1 MNVPASSDQ
10 RWRKVLQTP
19 VSQLLRGHI
28 TGAQTPLERLDTSAL
43 PDSVVESI
51 RAITTQLSGRCR
63 SKTARQLVKSC
74 KALLLEGCAETQLVE
89 QLSEPESIAALIRVT
104 GKTDW
109 ILNTPLPAR
118 LWPTVENLIGKK
130 RVRSAVARK
139 MLGRVCRSLQWQLE
153 AGRTPEELVSK
164 CGDAIS
170 LGGLMYETQS
180 VELLSDYHLPESL
193 FSVVLN
199 VVRRTRLWQE
209 EKLDTSRE
217 LSAHFADGLEKGETE
232 AALIK
237 SFGSPK
243 TAARLIR
250 RACLR
255 NRPFAW
261 RAWRRTW
268 QAAATVSAVVLV
280 LWTILT
286 MRFMV
291 AQPTVK
297 FDIIQEVDD
306 LSRSIPKQD
315 RAWPLYRQGLTKL
328 TPKAREKFYEIRAA
342 LVEGPASEH
351 WPEAKTFL
359 TKHSD
364 ALALFL
370 AATNRPKL
378 GFINRDPEN
387 SPWLQNQHHEAS
399 YVLNSPDPTK
409 TNMSILLPQMQD
421 LGFHVLPMLT
431 GAIHLA
437 VEQGDKDRCLQLQ
450 LARFALLNHYSQAGP
465 YPICQIGTNGL
476 TGRIAQ
482 DIAKLVIEQPEFFD
496 DQQLE
501 VLFQKLLVTQIKK
514 PDFRRVDERLFIDD
528 FLQKIY
534 TDDGNGNG
542 RFTPRGFQVLQNM
555 VHFSPDRQALFESIF
570 VVPTDPG
577 RQETKVTETATF
589 DVLSAPVATMIA
601 DRKEMQ
607 NELLYLNELVWK
619 ARMNLNPD
627 DMSAKTAYLTEYQR
641 LMDSPHLRL
650 KYLPALIS
658 MPEEL
663 PSDFW
668 THTVR
673 HQVQRDA
680 ALVLIAA
687 ERYRREHG
695 QFPQTA
701 AELVPKYLPKVP
713 VDPYTNKSL
722 QYSIKDGR
730 PVIDSEALR
739 PPEEKTD

>member
-1 MNVPASSDQ
+1 MNTPKSGNQ
-10 RWRKVLQTP
+10 RWRKILQTP
-19 VSQLLRGHI
+19 ISDLLCGRI
-28 TGAQTPLERLDTSAL
+28 TGAQTPLERQDTASL
-43 PDSVVESI
+43 PDSVVDAI
-51 RAITTQLSGRCR
+51 RAITTRLSGRRR
-63 SKTARQLVKSC
+63 SKTAQQLVKSC
-74 KALLLEGCAETQLVE
+74 KGLLLEGCAETQLVD
-89 QLSEPESIAALIRVT
+89 QLSEPESIAALIQVT

-109 ILNTPLPAR
+109 ILQTPLPAR
-118 LWPTVENLIGKK
+118 LWPTVHALVGQK
-130 RVRSAVARK
+130 RVRKTAARQ
-139 MLGRVCRSLQWQLE
+139 MLSRVCRSLQWQLE
-153 AGRTPEELVSK
+153 AGRTPETLIQTN
-164 CGDAIS
+164 GDVIS

-180 VELLSDYHLPESL
+180 LAPLLDFSLPESL
-193 FSVVLN
+193 GSVVLD
-199 VVRRTRLWQE
+199 VVKRTRLWRG
-209 EKLDTSRE
+209 EKLDTARE
-217 LSAHFADGLEKGETE
+217 LCAHFADGLEKGETE

-255 NRPFAW
+255 NRPFVW

-268 QAAATVSAVVLV
+268 QAAATMPAVVLV

-291 AQPTVK
+291 AQPTVN

-328 TPKAREKFYEIRAA
+328 TPKARENFYDIRKA
-342 LVEGPASEH
+342 LDEGPASEH

-370 AATNRPKL
+370 AATSRPKL

-431 GAIHLA
+431 GATHLA

-482 DIAKLVIEQPEFFD
+482 DIAKRVIESPEFFD

-501 VLFQKLLVTQIKK
+501 ALFQKLLMTQIKQ
-514 PDFRRVDERLFIDD
+514 PDFRRADERLFIDD

-542 RFTPRGFQVLQNM
+542 RFTPRGFQVLQNL
-555 VHFSPDRQALFESIF
+555 VHFSPERQALFESIF
-570 VVPTDPG
+570 VVPADP
-577 RQETKVTETATF
+577 RKQETHVTETATF
-589 DVLSAPVATMIA
+589 DVLSAPVAAMIA

-619 ARMNLNPD
+619 ARINLNAD
-627 DMSAKTAYLTEYQR
+627 DLSAKTAYLTEYQR

-650 KYLPALIS
+650 KYLPALIL
-658 MPEEL
+658 MPDEL
-663 PSDFW
+663 PSDYW
-668 THTVR
+668 THTGR
-673 HQVQRDA
+673 YQVQRDA

-687 ERYRREHG
+687 ERYRRGHG
-695 QFPQTA
+695 QFPQTIE
-701 AELVPKYLPKVP
+701 ELVPKYLPDVP
-713 VDPYTNKSL
+713 IDHYTGKPL
-722 QYSIKDGR
+722 QYSVKDGR
-730 PVIDSEALR
+730 PVIDSVGLKPDEN
-739 PPEEKTD
+739 